1 MEAIISN
8 LQEEE
13 WITSALKDDIH
24 LKNGLAEIGLSEE
37 IIKKCSQQ
45 LAESKIK
52 REQEILIRQY
62 NAGRHFSYRN
72 NERHDRYKN
81 VGLSDFDRDL
91 MPFQIKKRDYA
102 NWTDGEYATN
112 FFESLSTE
120 LKRILG
126 FLDLKVEKEEFKEIK
141 IPLFKFNSPQCKG
154 SMVVYENT
162 NTQRIKNA
170 YDLSILGT
178 GLGTTKS
185 LSLSFTHS
193 FTSCDGVYLLIFVPV
208 TIKNSLIRVYERGK
222 LTRKILRTEWVIN
235 ESNKVIDNVGCEELS
250 REEFLQSIE
259 PVKSLTKYPLS
270 KAPSNSNPT
279 YKILLNGS
287 EEFNYQVGISAF
299 NLSGNCKANISRSHD
314 VKLEFKLPP
323 GHDYQVNTIM
333 NDNGI
338 WWD

>member
-1 MEAIISN
+1 MEAIITN
-8 LQEEE
+8 LREKE
-13 WITSALKDDIH
+13 WITSALTDDIL

-52 REQEILIRQY
+52 QEQEILIRQY
-62 NAGRHFSYRN
+62 NDGRYSSYRN
-72 NERHDRYKN
+72 DERHSRFKN
-81 VGLSDFDRDL
+81 ADLSNFDKDL
-91 MPFQIKKRDYA
+91 LSFKIKKRGYA

-112 FFESLSTE
+112 YFELLSTE

-126 FLDLKVEKEEFKEIK
+126 FLDLRIEKEELKEIK

-170 YDLSILGT
+170 YDISILGT

-193 FTSCDGVYLLIFVPV
+193 FTSCDGVYLLIFAPV
-208 TIKNSLIRVYERGK
+208 TIKNSLIGVYERGK
-222 LTRKILRTEWVIN
+222 RTRKILRTEWVID
-235 ESNKVIDNVGCEELS
+235 ESSKVIDNIGCEELS
-250 REEFLQSIE
+250 REEFLQSID
-259 PVKSLTKYPLS
+259 PVKSLRKYPLS

-287 EEFNYQVGISAF
+287 EEFNYQVGINAF
-299 NLSGNCKANISRSHD
+299 NLSGNCKANISKSRD

-338 WWD
+338 LWN